1 MDMHDWI
8 YRFKY
13 DGVYKEIEI
22 TASTRRKAMAQGR
35 NEAMGMMSHQSIE
48 RVKSGIEELE
58 DIGLDYDKT
67 IEPEDAQCN
76 L

>member
-1 MDMHDWI
+1 MHDWI

-13 DGVYKEIEI
+13 DGVWKEIEI
-22 TASTRRKAMAQGR
+22 TASTRSKAMAEGKNQALGK
-35 NEAMGMMSHQSIE
+35 MSHQSIE
-48 RVKSGIEELE
+48 RVK
-58 DIGLDYDKT
+58 GLDYDKT

>member
-1 MDMHDWI
+1 MHDWI

-13 DGVYKEIEI
+13 DGVWKEIEI
-22 TASTRRKAMAQGR
+22 TSETRQKAMAQGK
-35 NEAMGMMSHQSIE
+35 NQALGKMSHQSIE
-48 RVKSGIEELE
+48 RVK
-58 DIGLDYDKT
+58 GLDYDKT